1 SRPLRVFFVSSRR
14 RHTRFSRDWSSD
26 VCSSDLAAART
37 GAGPAPDRLVARGQA
52 LPRRHR
58 RGREPRALRGP
69 GGAQHR
75 GLGSGRGHRGP
86 EQRLGG
92 AREPLPRHR
101 PARVHRAARGAV
113 RPARQARRVRD
124 GRGLAV
130 SSLNAYDDLVHE
142 LARLDA
148 DTTAG
153 LERARRRLTERR
165 RSLESLRTA
174 LDEEVAAL
182 AEGCAALRRP
192 VPDLAPAPDPE
203 EAGGGDVDVLLRDAR
218 VRLRE
223 AGDARLATMRA
234 AQRPTFLPRA
244 HHVVRELLVYGG
256 AMVACF
262 AVQLLWLRATGG
274 GESTWWMTFIPP

>member
-1 SRPLRVFFVSSRR
+1 
-14 RHTRFSRDWSSD
+14 
-26 VCSSDLAAART
+26 
-37 GAGPAPDRLVARGQA
+37 
-52 LPRRHR
+52 
-58 RGREPRALRGP
+58 
-69 GGAQHR
+69 
-75 GLGSGRGHRGP
+75 
-86 EQRLGG
+86 
-92 AREPLPRHR
+92 
-101 PARVHRAARGAV
+101 
-113 RPARQARRVRD
+113 
-124 GRGLAV
+124 V

-203 EAGGGDVDVLLRDAR
+203 EAGGGDLDVLLRDAR

-274 GESTWWMTFIPP
+274 GESTWWMTFIPPVLATLVGYVLVGSVNKPRVPMYDRAGRPIKPVVPHNPRLGVTLAVVTMALFAYVAFFA